1 MILKDYTK
9 AEIRILKSGTQLGC
23 FRLVWS
29 AILRCLAFC
38 GPVNRAIRLTD
49 SKSSGV
55 EHAPGY
61 QAWLPCACMSNVIM
75 SMQWKVSKCDQAQLL
90 SNTWQT
96 LHLFSSDDLHWLT
109 RSNDST
115 DSHTYCTARART
127 HTHTKSQST
136 PVDLTYPLWRVGVRQ
151 SQRPAGL
158 RSSGERRE
166 FGEQKHAK

>member
-9 AEIRILKSGTQLGC
+9 AEIRILKSGTQLGG

-38 GPVNRAIRLTD
+38 GPVNRANRLTD
-49 SKSSGV
+49 SKSCGV
-55 EHAPGY
+55 QHAPGY

-115 DSHTYCTARART
+115 ASHPCRLNLPAMESRRAPKPAPRRA
-127 HTHTKSQST
+127 TKQ
-136 PVDLTYPLWRVGVRQ
+136 
-151 SQRPAGL
+151 
-158 RSSGERRE
+158 RRE
-166 FGEQKHAK
+166 TRVWWTEAC

>member
-9 AEIRILKSGTQLGC
+9 AEIRILKSGTQLGG

-29 AILRCLAFC
+29 VILRCLAFC
-38 GPVNRAIRLTD
+38 GAVNRANRLTD
-49 SKSSGV
+49 SKSCGV
-55 EHAPGY
+55 QHAPGY

-115 DSHTYCTARART
+115 ASHTYCTARAHT
-127 HTHTKSQST
+127 HTHKVTKS
-136 PVDLTYPLWRVGVRQ
+136 PCRLNL
-151 SQRPAGL
+151 PAMES
-158 RSSGERRE
+158 RRAPKPAPRRATKQRRE
-166 FGEQKHAK
+166 TRVWWTEAC